1 MGEKD
6 LIANR
11 GERQPTGP
19 AGLASADDPHPGGW
33 LLICGDQ
40 IGSVGVPS
48 ELIIPPMEE
57 RYKQWLASAAAG
69 GGKQG
74 LYGRRDTLV
83 RIKNR

>member
-1 MGEKD
+1 MGEKE
-6 LIANR
+6 LIAKR
-11 GERQPTGP
+11 GERRPTTP
-19 AGLASADDPHPGGW
+19 AGLASADDLYPGEW

-40 IGSVGVPS
+40 KGPAGVPS

-57 RYKQWLASAAAG
+57 RYKQFGLASAAAG

-83 RIKNR
+83 